1 MVAKPQPPKP
11 IAPKVVA
18 GMMKQ
23 ALGIVGSTN
32 TALYSSAYNTK
43 GVAPSVISPTVKDAA
58 GNTSSLSTLPSV
70 SEASS
75 GLTKKSLLPYA
86 IRKVAAKE
94 MLYGGARVI
103 GLVQPPP
110 AIVYHRSD
118 LMKLPTPRQEVDMEG
133 FEVEEFGVRMFPNN
147 VGFRSRHHMLLL
159 RNKDLLR
166 RFNVAHRSTLDPT
179 SGGGGGDAPVF
190 DRSTYTRTRT
200 VFGVPSSIGVSH
212 SKAAATGEG
221 HHQVSEANPADGG
234 GLPPSRR
241 RRYHPRPEDLSILPD
256 TASNIYRDGSA
267 HFARARTLSSGVP
280 LVGVYASP
288 FHDQEVEASGQ
299 SANVFSLCSFY
310 DQERQ
315 RQLIALSGAGGDVP
329 YTGFVFKP
337 FQMVMPVS
345 GVFTYAMRSEGLRSP
360 SGHLRQE
367 TLDRK
372 GFGWRKKQRAM
383 WQQDVG
389 TRGFKPDRFY

>member
-1 MVAKPQPPKP
+1 
-11 IAPKVVA
+11 
-18 GMMKQ
+18 MMKQ
-23 ALGIVGSTN
+23 ALGVVGSTN
-32 TALYSSAYNTK
+32 TSLYSHSYNTK
-43 GVAPSVISPTVKDAA
+43 GVAPSVISPTVKDISGNVA
-58 GNTSSLSTLPSV
+58 GLSVLPSV
-70 SEASS
+70 SETPS
-75 GLTKKSLLPYA
+75 GLTKTTLLPYA

-94 MLYGGARVI
+94 LLYGGARVI

-110 AIVYHRSD
+110 SIVYHQSD
-118 LMKLPTPRQEVDMEG
+118 LLKLPTPRQEVDMEG
-133 FEVEEFGVRMFPNN
+133 FEVEEFGIRMFPSN
-147 VGFRSRHHMLLL
+147 VGFRSRHHMLLV

-166 RFNVAHRSTLDPT
+166 RFMVAHRHA
-179 SGGGGGDAPVF
+179 DAADASPAF
-190 DRSTYTRTRT
+190 DRSKYTRTRT
-200 VFGVPSSIGVSH
+200 VFSVPSTIGMSH
-212 SKAAATGEG
+212 SKAAAAAAGDQEYE
-221 HHQVSEANPADGG
+221 QKLSEANPANKD

-241 RRYHPRPEDLSILPD
+241 RRFHPRPEDLSILPD
-256 TASNIYRDGSA
+256 TASNIYQDGSA

-288 FHDQEVEASGQ
+288 FHEQEVQASGQ
-299 SANVFSLCSFY
+299 NANVFSLCSFY

-315 RQLIALSGAGGDVP
+315 RQLIAHSGAAGDVS

-383 WQQDVG
+383 WQQDVK